1 VGGRYVDIKPV
12 ALGGGKNEML
22 VRSRGNCDDK
32 TRKAFVE
39 RGFANSERSLMPR
52 IDVSFVS
59 RYGCLSCGAEGNV
72 WIKEKNNRNRSWIMR
87 KWCSYSGCFFS
98 GTLDEFETAPPP
110 PPSPPPP
117 PPPPP
122 PEYLSLSFAA
132 VRRRPETFDSSR
144 ANMSAVRIED
154 RWCSYD
160 AAKFSAL
167 SSGKSQE

>member
-98 GTLDEFETAPPP
+98 GTLDEFETATREGDVLSLNNHALKRESLMLLSPPPLPSPPFPPP
-110 PPSPPPP
+110 PPIPSFTFSAPRKNPTKSDSTSPH
-117 PPPPP
+117 
-122 PEYLSLSFAA
+122 
-132 VRRRPETFDSSR
+132 T
-144 ANMSAVRIED
+144 SAVLCR
-154 RWCSYD
+154 
-160 AAKFSAL
+160 
-167 SSGKSQE
+167 